1 MFEFLRRNNE
11 IRYETIGD
19 FSKYKGNKCIIRR
32 SGKAL
37 GIFSHYLTNA
47 GNIASC
53 IKNGLI
59 PIIDMKN
66 TENIWNEQKNRDIIN
81 PWSFFFSQP
90 FGVDINDIEGDKN
103 RIIQDGILSENQR
116 PGDSME
122 FLTNEDA
129 VAYWRGFVKQ
139 YLQYSEYALEY
150 AKQKYIRL
158 VPNKKILGVLC
169 RGTDYVNM
177 QPMEHPIQPQV
188 DEMIKKVREIKERFE
203 CDEVYLASEDRQVC
217 DVFKKEFGDKL
228 IQSTDVK
235 VSYAS
240 NDYINTI
247 FEKEKVD
254 IYQNTLDYMAS
265 IFILSKCNVLLA
277 GRTSGSVAAFIM
289 SDGYEYSYFYNLGRY
304 KCYNY
309 KP

>member
-11 IRYETIGD
+11 IRYETISD
-19 FSKYKGNKCIIRR
+19 FSQYRGNKCIIRR
-32 SGKAL
+32 NGKEL

-53 IKNGLI
+53 IKNGLM

-66 TENIWNEQKNRDIIN
+66 AENIWNEQENREVSN
-81 PWSFFFSQP
+81 PWSFFFKQP
-90 FGVDINDIEGDKN
+90 FGVDINDVEKEKN
-103 RIIQDGILSENQR
+103 TIIQNGILNESQR

-122 FLTNEDA
+122 FLTNENA

-150 AKQKYIRL
+150 AKQKYIKL
-158 VPNKKILGVLC
+158 IPNKKILGVLC
-169 RGTDYVNM
+169 RGTDYINI
-177 QPMEHPIQPQV
+177 QPMEHPIQPPI
-188 DEMIKKVREIKERFE
+188 DEIVKKVKEIKEKWQY
-203 CDEVYLASEDRQVC
+203 DEVYLASEDREIC
-217 DVFKKEFGDKL
+217 STFRKEFGTKL

-235 VSYAS
+235 ISYNS
-240 NDYINTI
+240 TDYINTV
-247 FEKEKVD
+247 FEREKVD

-265 IFILSKCNVLLA
+265 IFILSKCHGLVA

-304 KCYNY
+304 KCPNY